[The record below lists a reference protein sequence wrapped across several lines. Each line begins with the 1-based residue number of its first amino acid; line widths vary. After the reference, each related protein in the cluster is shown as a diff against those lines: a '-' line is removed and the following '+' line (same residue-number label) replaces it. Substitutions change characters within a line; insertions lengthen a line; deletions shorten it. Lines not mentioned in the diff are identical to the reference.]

1 MTDGAPGGR
10 RTLLGDKSPNDRRT
24 GRNGEINDRFTGR
37 KCAMNFDAVKIKKST
52 QSEKGFTLVELVMAM
67 AIMSILLTIYYSLFF
82 TGGKQY
88 EYVHDSYRK
97 QNEARI
103 AMSYITT
110 KIRQNDMLIS
120 GTGRHA
126 VSVQSFGSGTSLR
139 IETVDDSGNR
149 EYEHIYRHYVP
160 GGGTKLMSLTTSD
173 ESIGSIDPG
182 SGSVIADNLNDVDF
196 TFTVQN
202 GNTCINVVIEYDST
216 EKGKFEETIVLRAK

>member
-1 MTDGAPGGR
+1 MEFYA
-10 RTLLGDKSPNDRRT
+10 
-24 GRNGEINDRFTGR
+24 
-37 KCAMNFDAVKIKKST
+37 AKIKNHA
-52 QSEKGFTLVELVMAM
+52 QSEKGFTLVELIMAM

-110 KIRQNDMLIS
+110 KIRQNDMLVP
-120 GTGRHA
+120 GTDRHA
-126 VSVQSFGSGTSLR
+126 VSVQTFSTRTSLR

-160 GGGTKLMSLTTSD
+160 GSGTKLMSLTTSY
-173 ESIGSIDPG
+173 EGIESIDPNNG
-182 SGSVIADNLNDVDF
+182 TVIADNLNDVDF
-196 TFTVQN
+196 TFIVQN